1 MDYDFEQVS
10 EQLKH
15 NFECMEQYSDILD
28 KLLYKNRHKRLSS
41 LPREELS
48 QIENAFGMLFMHYK
62 NFLELDQI
70 LKTLK
75 GEN

>member
-10 EQLKH
+10 EQLKY
-15 NFECMEQYSDILD
+15 NIECTEQYLDILD

-48 QIENAFGMLFMHYK
+48 QIENAFVMLFMHYK
-62 NFLELDQI
+62 KCLELDEI

-75 GEN
+75 GEI

>member
-15 NFECMEQYSDILD
+15 NIECMEQYSDILD
-28 KLLYKNRHKRLSS
+28 KLLYKNRYKRLSS
-41 LPREELS
+41 LPPEELS
-48 QIENAFGMLFMHYK
+48 QIENAFCMLFMHYK
-62 NFLELDQI
+62 NFLELDEI

>member
-1 MDYDFEQVS
+1 MGYDFEQVS

-15 NFECMEQYSDILD
+15 NFELMEQYSDVLD

-41 LPREELS
+41 LPCGELS
-48 QIENAFGMLFMHYK
+48 QIENAFGMFFMHYK
-62 NFLELDQI
+62 KCLELELI
-70 LKTLK
+70 YTALK